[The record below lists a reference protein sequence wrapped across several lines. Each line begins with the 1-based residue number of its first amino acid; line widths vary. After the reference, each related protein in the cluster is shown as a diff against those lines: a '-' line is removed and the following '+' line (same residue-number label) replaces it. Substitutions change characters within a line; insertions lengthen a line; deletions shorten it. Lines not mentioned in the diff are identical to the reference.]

1 MSQSS
6 SHSTGRPGRPALPAK
21 NRLVHTGIR
30 LGVKDRSQLVLLAK
44 REGVSLSE
52 YLRRLVWAHIA
63 AKAA

>member
-30 LGVKDRSQLVLLAK
+30 LGAKDRSQLRLLAK

-52 YLRRLVWAHIA
+52 YLRRLVWAHLA
-63 AKAA
+63 ARAA

>member
-30 LGVKDRSQLVLLAK
+30 LGVKDRSQLRLLAR

-63 AKAA
+63 ARAA

>member
-30 LGVKDRSQLVLLAK
+30 LGVKDRSQLALLAK

-63 AKAA
+63 ARAA

>member
-6 SHSTGRPGRPALPAK
+6 SHSTARPGRPELPAEY
-21 NRLVHTGIR
+21 RLIHTGIR
-30 LGVKDRSQLVLLAK
+30 LGAKDRSQLALLAK

-63 AKAA
+63 ARAA